1 MTYEERRAYLGI
13 EPHRGA
19 RPATRFHRG
28 GECIEVEMISGPEN
42 PYRDM
47 VVHSLQTWGG
57 PSDSKIRTWESL
69 SPGARM
75 AMAKNILTGN
85 ALPLALE
92 LPDFYFE
99 IRNMVRYGYDQVVR
113 TRLGVT
119 YSSEGTRDNDVA
131 DIGVMVS
138 PRIWDNPGAR
148 MDFEDS
154 VAESKEGYAALVRDG
169 IPWSD
174 ARALIP
180 QGILHRFAWDVNY
193 MTLKNFL
200 GKRMMLCMDY
210 PIVTMAWKM
219 RKVLEERYA
228 VLALPLRPNC
238 DYAKVCTMR
247 GADRDAE
254 LTSNLFANCGR
265 WPDRRDGTSA
275 PNVSEFQVSSTEKEW
290 LEQWVPGGFFEGTVE
305 HDWAEAF
312 EKDRRF
318 FE

>member
-1 MTYEERRAYLGI
+1 MM
-13 EPHRGA
+13 
-19 RPATRFHRG
+19 
-28 GECIEVEMISGPEN
+28 CI
-42 PYRDM
+42 
-47 VVHSLQTWGG
+47 HALQTWGG
-57 PSDSKIRTWESL
+57 PNDSKARTWERL

-75 AMAKNILTGN
+75 ALTKNILTGQ

-92 LPDFYFE
+92 LPDFYWE
-99 IRNMVRYGYDQVVR
+99 IKNMVRYGYDQVVR

-138 PRIWDNPGAR
+138 PRIWDHPNLNVL
-148 MDFEDS
+148 S
-154 VAESKEGYAALVRDG
+154 VFQGSVEESKRSYYDMLTIAGV
-169 IPWSD
+169 PWSD

-238 DYAKVCTMR
+238 DYARVCTMR

-254 LTSNLFANCGR
+254 LTSNLFSNCGR
-265 WPDRRDGTSA
+265 WPDRKDGSSA
-275 PNVSEFQVSSTEKEW
+275 PDVAEFQVSSTERAW
-290 LEQWVPGGFFEGTVE
+290 LEEWVPGGFFEGGVE
-305 HDWAEAF
+305 HDWEVAF
-312 EKDRRF
+312 KKDERF
-318 FE
+318 FL